1 MSKPERNSRRLAKG
15 EPEDTPYETLEDL
28 DDATALPEVEASK
41 TPDER
46 TTKANTHASS
56 SISTPVVKPTP
67 TPAAQLRSSTTRITK
82 QDIESMIAAAQER
95 TAQDIISEK
104 CRVNRMS

>member
-28 DDATALPEVEASK
+28 VDATALPEVEASR

-56 SISTPVVKPTP
+56 SISTPEVKPTP
-67 TPAAQLRSSTTRITK
+67 TPSAQLRSSSTRITK
-82 QDIESMIAAAQER
+82 QDIERMITAAQNQATR
-95 TAQDIISEK
+95 QQT
-104 CRVNRMS
+104 